1 METPASALPPMSRLC
16 SAFLRN
22 CLIVHSPKV
31 LQLQQPVA
39 TATPM
44 DTTADSSTAETAA
57 TAMAVVAPEESEAFD
72 RVLKMKYDWLM
83 TT

>member
-1 METPASALPPMSRLC
+1 MSRLC

-57 TAMAVVAPEESEAFD
+57 AATAKAVVAPEESEAFD

>member
-44 DTTADSSTAETAA
+44 DTTTDSSTAETVA
-57 TAMAVVAPEESEAFD
+57 TAKAVVAPEESEAFD